1 MALGAIQL
9 HACAS
14 AYPEAKAVGASPP
27 LTQAP
32 QSTPTPRYRA
42 AGSRGLVSLCVT
54 PTLLASVTERPLR
67 NVDRLGKQ
75 NEKLTSQESLKEVNP
90 LPQNV
95 LQRSLYDQAMHVIY
109 AKFFYR
115 TNLNLHICST

>member
-1 MALGAIQL
+1 VALGAIQL

-42 AGSRGLVSLCVT
+42 AGSRGSVSLCVT

-90 LPQNV
+90 LPQVFFND
-95 LQRSLYDQAMHVIY
+95 LCTIKRCTLYTPNSFTARI
-109 AKFFYR
+109 
-115 TNLNLHICST
+115 